1 MILLLSQK
9 LPSTM
14 MAMYLEYR
22 NMLDIDDTL
31 GKYIG
36 DLTGDSPFQESIF
49 VKCWHINRSLKSW
62 IPFCTSKQ

>member
-1 MILLLSQK
+1 MKVSNDDVYDIASITK
-9 LPSTM
+9 IAASTM

-49 VKCWHINRSLKSW
+49 VKCWHINRV
-62 IPFCTSKQ
+62 